1 MSSNELDVDRLLQT
15 LTFGDDPYA
24 HFNERATAEDIPP
37 IQVAP
42 VFGRLLQILTE
53 LLDVRVALE
62 VGTLAGYSA
71 AWIASGFGDG
81 GRLISLELEPHHAKV
96 ARENLASVGLDRAVD
111 IRIGSALDTLPGL
124 HDDPT
129 VAGHVDLSFIDADKA
144 SNAAYLEHA
153 IALSRPGAL
162 IIVDNVVRQGEVLDA
177 SSTDP
182 NVIGTRKV
190 LTLLGSHPRL
200 HSTALQTVGLKGHD
214 GFAAA
219 IVLP

>member
-1 MSSNELDVDRLLQT
+1 MSTNELDVDHLLQS
-15 LTFGDDPYA
+15 LTFGEDPYA
-24 HFNERATAEDIPP
+24 HFNAKAAANDIPP

-62 VGTLAGYSA
+62 IGTLAGYSA
-71 AWIASGFGDG
+71 AWIAAGLSKA
-81 GRLISLELEPHHAKV
+81 GRLISLELEPRHAQI
-96 ARENLASVGLDRAVD
+96 ARENLASVGLDNAVD
-111 IRIGSALDTLPGL
+111 IRVGSALDTLPGL
-124 HDDPT
+124 HDDPAI
-129 VAGHVDLSFIDADKA
+129 AGHVDLSFIDADKA

-153 IALSRPGAL
+153 VELSRPGAL

-177 SSTDP
+177 TSTDP
-182 NVIGTRKV
+182 NVVGTRQV
-190 LTLLGSHPRL
+190 LSLLGSHPRL
-200 HSTALQTVGLKGHD
+200 RATALQTVGLKGHD

>member
-1 MSSNELDVDRLLQT
+1 
-15 LTFGDDPYA
+15 
-24 HFNERATAEDIPP
+24 
-37 IQVAP
+37 
-42 VFGRLLQILTE
+42 
-53 LLDVRVALE
+53 
-62 VGTLAGYSA
+62 
-71 AWIASGFGDG
+71 
-81 GRLISLELEPHHAKV
+81 
-96 ARENLASVGLDRAVD
+96 
-111 IRIGSALDTLPGL
+111 
-124 HDDPT
+124 
-129 VAGHVDLSFIDADKA
+129 LSFIDADKA